1 MYATPCGDYSPDPA
15 NDIENINEGKGDSRA
30 YRAYR
35 SSGVRRGSYER
46 RNSVG
51 R

>member
-35 SSGVRRGSYER
+35 SSGVRLDLYECC
-46 RNSVG
+46 NSAE